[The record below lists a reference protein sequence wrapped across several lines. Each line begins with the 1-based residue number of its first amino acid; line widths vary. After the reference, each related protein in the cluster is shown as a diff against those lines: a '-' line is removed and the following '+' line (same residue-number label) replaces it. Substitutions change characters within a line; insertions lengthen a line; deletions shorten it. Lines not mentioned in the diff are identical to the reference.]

1 MVAAGSWHGCC
12 FMEIITV
19 TETIRLSTMKKT
31 LLLLSAIIGLSSA
44 SCFADALLL
53 TVNATPYDRQMERI
67 RPVLTSASNSGD
79 RTSVAVVNQWMADL
93 RDIPYGYQQIWK
105 TPSEVESRNP
115 ADCKG
120 KAVALYQRMRENG
133 ATGVRLVIGKRAPT
147 SRMTHAWLIWET
159 NNGAFVLDP
168 TFNYS
173 VTRAEKVGKSSY
185 VPLYAY
191 AGNQKFR
198 AAGGLVASN

>member
-1 MVAAGSWHGCC
+1 
-12 FMEIITV
+12 
-19 TETIRLSTMKKT
+19 MKKT
-31 LLLLSAIIGLSSA
+31 LLLLTAVLGFSSA

-53 TVNATPYDRQMERI
+53 TVNATPYDRQMDRI
-67 RPVLTSASNSGD
+67 RPVLNSSSNASADQTSLL
-79 RTSVAVVNQWMADL
+79 VVNHWMSDL
-93 RDIPYGYQQIWK
+93 REIPYGYQMIWK

-133 ATGVRLVIGKRAPT
+133 ASNVRLVIGKRAPT
-147 SRMTHAWLIWET
+147 SRMTHAWLVWET
-159 NNGAFVLDP
+159 NNGSFVLDP

-173 VTRAEKVGKSSY
+173 ATRAEKVGRNSY

-191 AGNQKFR
+191 AGSKKFR
-198 AAGGLVASN
+198 AASSSLVAQN